1 MMLWLN
7 QIFHRE
13 NWKFIP
19 SASVQNYWDYFYRY
33 YLSQARPIAKTTIS
47 EGADKKGAAAAE
59 DDSKVYVHMIST
71 QVSRISRWE
80 AWLAKFVLY
89 KLKICVRET
98 IWMITFLAWVW
109 IWVLGKR

>member
-1 MMLWLN
+1 MKIHSKCECPKLL
-7 QIFHRE
+7 R
-13 NWKFIP
+13 
-19 SASVQNYWDYFYRY
+19 YFYRY

-80 AWLAKFVLY
+80 TWLAKFRFWFCTNQRYV
-89 KLKICVRET
+89 
-98 IWMITFLAWVW
+98 
-109 IWVLGKR
+109 